1 MQSALHSWSRRGSND
16 EVIEPIPYKISADR
30 RASNKMLS
38 YRLNPHYF
46 PPRWAAPTNC
56 AAVFF
61 DWARHR
67 CLQRGRG
74 TNKKNNRRNFGCWR
88 KGDLGGV
95 RTHDPQ
101 LRRLLL
107 YPTELRDHH
116 KKQPMADNLYSK
128 IHSMAIAVQKYI
140 KYIELQNI

>member
-1 MQSALHSWSRRGSND
+1 MGLLIFFSSFVIPAGLATAQTEGRAIKCFHIGSTHTISRRD
-16 EVIEPIPYKISADR
+16 ELRQQTAQQ
-30 RASNKMLS
+30 
-38 YRLNPHYF
+38 
-46 PPRWAAPTNC
+46 C
-56 AAVFF
+56 FF

-95 RTHDPQ
+95 RPHDPQ

-116 KKQPMADNLYSK
+116 KKQPTADKLYSK
-128 IHSMAIAVQKYI
+128 IHSMAFAVQKYI